1 MKPKGFTLIELLV
14 VVAIIGILAAVGV
27 VAYSGYTTGAKV
39 SSSKSNHKT
48 VIKFITNS
56 LMKCEMGEKLIIKY
70 LKIII
75 IMLISITCM
84 GFIFQ
89 ILQTSIPKVIDIRLS
104 ESLNLDTAKIGMAV
118 SSIYIVSG
126 LMNYIGGILADKYSE
141 KMIYVSGILGQ
152 AILLFVVASTSNH
165 LLIIFALMTVA
176 FNSSILPAENVLLA
190 KFSPE
195 KYQGLVYG
203 IKFIVSF
210 AIAPIAVLLISKS
223 YEMTSEFIY
232 LYMGSG
238 FIMILVFMM
247 AISLPYTRE
256 PKTIS

>member
-1 MKPKGFTLIELLV
+1 
-14 VVAIIGILAAVGV
+14 
-27 VAYSGYTTGAKV
+27 
-39 SSSKSNHKT
+39 
-48 VIKFITNS
+48 
-56 LMKCEMGEKLIIKY
+56 
-70 LKIII
+70 
-75 IMLISITCM
+75 
-84 GFIFQ
+84 
-89 ILQTSIPKVIDIRLS
+89 
-104 ESLNLDTAKIGMAV
+104 
-118 SSIYIVSG
+118 
-126 LMNYIGGILADKYSE
+126 
-141 KMIYVSGILGQ
+141 MIYVSGILGQ
-152 AILLFVVASTSNH
+152 AILLFVVASTSNY

-256 PKTIS
+256 PKTIL

>member
-1 MKPKGFTLIELLV
+1 
-14 VVAIIGILAAVGV
+14 
-27 VAYSGYTTGAKV
+27 
-39 SSSKSNHKT
+39 
-48 VIKFITNS
+48 
-56 LMKCEMGEKLIIKY
+56 
-70 LKIII
+70 
-75 IMLISITCM
+75 MLISITCM

-152 AILLFVVASTSNH
+152 AVLLFVVASTSNY